1 MPGKYP
7 VIVSMTAAQLND
19 LEDQIGVTHAEHKV
33 KPTSMAALLNGSIPY
48 VVFLS
53 QAMKSI
59 QNSGILVYPN
69 PSAGGTMVRKSC
81 DWTLQT
87 LQGVSVKRG
96 NGDYLDLSALP
107 AAMYI
112 LKTKYG
118 SEKVV
123 KL

>member
-1 MPGKYP
+1 
-7 VIVSMTAAQLND
+7 MTAAQLND

-33 KPTSMAALLNGSIPY
+33 KADINGSLIEWLDTLCGIS
-48 VVFLS
+48 VTGDE
-53 QAMKSI
+53 SI

-69 PSAGGTMVRKSC
+69 PSAGELWLEKSC